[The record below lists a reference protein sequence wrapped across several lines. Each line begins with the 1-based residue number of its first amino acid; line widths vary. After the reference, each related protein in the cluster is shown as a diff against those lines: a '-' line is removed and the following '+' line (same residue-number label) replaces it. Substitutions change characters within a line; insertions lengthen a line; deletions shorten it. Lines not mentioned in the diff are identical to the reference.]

1 MELQELDVV
10 LQIRMQEY
18 IQEQVEGLNLPEAMI
33 TIEAE
38 AVYLHIKDLP
48 EAVIVLIVLLLQE
61 EVQAQD
67 LLQLEAQAV
76 LVEVLEPREV
86 LAEEVLLQEE
96 AAAEVDRH
104 LRT

>member
-18 IQEQVEGLNLPEAMI
+18 IQEQVEGLNLREAMI

-38 AVYLHIKDLP
+38 AVHLHIKDLQ

-76 LVEVLEPREV
+76 LAEVLEPPEV